1 MLARFKT
8 SHEVRRESECGPKM
22 GLAGREPDIQQ
33 GGAEGSSGSTMA
45 AGGQGSSSLMLRC
58 RTTGQSWEKG

>member
-33 GGAEGSSGSTMA
+33 GGAPRGAQWLLVAREA
-45 AGGQGSSSLMLRC
+45 HP
-58 RTTGQSWEKG
+58 